1 MSADHTQ
8 ARLQRIE
15 DHLRNLQE
23 RVSVLSAVDDGPA
36 RQRIRETFDE
46 QPRMVIIYRGVQ
58 RGLSQRKIAAA
69 LKDRGLPGAHQSEV
83 SIAINELLEKQ
94 FVKKASGGTFV
105 PRDGWEDFGLE
116 KTLKKAL
123 KSRGIDDLPVA

>member
-1 MSADHTQ
+1 M
-8 ARLQRIE
+8 
-15 DHLRNLQE
+15 QE